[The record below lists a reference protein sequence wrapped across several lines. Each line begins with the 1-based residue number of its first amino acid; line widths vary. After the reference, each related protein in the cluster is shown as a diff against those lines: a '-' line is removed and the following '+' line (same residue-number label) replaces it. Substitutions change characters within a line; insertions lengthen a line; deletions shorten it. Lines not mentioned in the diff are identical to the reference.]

1 MLYYCP
7 SKNNQPM
14 KTKLLLLLLL
24 VNFSIYAQT
33 NLVPNGEFEKWTS
46 PAVLLDWTT
55 QNNVTQ
61 NTTEYWEGFNSVKLS
76 FTNSAS
82 IPKITTQVPLKAGIT
97 YIVKFKYKYLS
108 SNYNSSHPIA
118 LNISKNGSSTT
129 LSNSYFATNNNW
141 TAVETTFT
149 PDQNLS
155 YDLSI
160 SLSTFDNI
168 GFNATID
175 YVQIYAKGTEQYTL
189 IPDLSFEKNLI
200 ALGYDSGPTDGK
212 VLIANISTL
221 TSLNIIANNNGV
233 GLVKDLT
240 GIQDFTALTLLNCQG
255 QQLTSLDLTKNTALV
270 TLNCQNN
277 LLTNLDISKNS
288 SLTTIICNNNKLTNL
303 DVSEKLAL
311 TNLQCTFNKLTSLN
325 ISKNTALITLLCD
338 KNSLASLD
346 ISKQIALVTLDC
358 SANLLTSL
366 DASKNIVLTSLYCTD
381 NSLTSVNVKNGNNNA
396 FYWNSIYHLNFS
408 GNKDLKCITVDDIVY
423 SNKNWTANKESGA
436 TYALAC
442 DGLYTAIPDPRFHSE
457 LIKLGLDSGNF
468 SGKVLTANISSL
480 KTLDLSSKNI
490 TDLTGI
496 EDFTELTSLD
506 CSYNKLSSIDISKNI
521 ALTTLKCSANFNLN
535 FLDVS
540 NNIDL
545 KILYCIGLSLRD
557 LNLKNNLK
565 LTELNC
571 SYNALT
577 SLEIPTNPD
586 FTYINCS
593 NNRLPLIDVSKNTKL
608 TFFDCSNNKLLNLDV
623 SNNASLTTFYCN
635 SNNLFNL
642 NVKNGNNLRLSK
654 RNFIDNP
661 NLTCIN
667 TDAYMT
673 SSWGPNK
680 DPKAFYNSNCSG
692 ENIPYTLIPDP
703 AFEQKLI
710 DIGIDTDGKNGK
722 VITTNI
728 ASLKSLDVSS
738 SNITNLTGI
747 EDFTSLTYLDC
758 GSNKISNIDLTENTV
773 LTTLFC
779 PKNDFEGLNLYKNTF
794 LTYLDCNTNRL
805 KGLTVY
811 YLTALTYINLSNNDV
826 QNLNLGF
833 NTALTNLNCSYNKL
847 TTLDITTNVA
857 LTTFNCSNNIL
868 RTLNVVKNSAL
879 VTFICNNNKLERLE
893 MAGNVALATF
903 ICNNNN
909 ISFLDLTKNVMLNKF
924 DCQYNSLR
932 YLNLKNGNNKNFDLT
947 YSNFTNNSELTCINV
962 DDENYSNKNWAETK
976 DATAIY
982 STDCN
987 ALGVEETVFD
997 KAVIYPNPTKGEVTI
1012 DNVSLEK
1019 ITVYNS
1025 LGQLIKTFVLNNNE
1039 TNNTI
1044 NLSGLPKGVYYVYLI
1059 NEDAASAKKVIVE

>member
-1 MLYYCP
+1 MR
-7 SKNNQPM
+7 K
-14 KTKLLLLLLL
+14 KLLLILLLAH
-24 VNFSIYAQT
+24 FTFYAQT
-33 NLVPNGEFEKWTS
+33 NLVPNGGFEKWTS
-46 PAVLLDWTT
+46 TTLLPNWTT
-55 QNNVTQ
+55 QNNVAQ
-61 NTTEYWEGFNSVKLS
+61 NTAEYWEGFNSAMLS
-76 FTNSAS
+76 FTNSTLA
-82 IPKITTQVPLKAGIT
+82 PKITTQVPLTAGVT
-97 YIVKFKYKYLS
+97 YVVKFKYKYLS
-108 SNYNSSHPIA
+108 SNYNGSHPIV
-118 LNISKNGSSTT
+118 LNINKNGSATT
-129 LSNSYFATNNNW
+129 LSSSYFATNNNW
-141 TAVETTFT
+141 TAVETSFT

-160 SLSTFDNI
+160 SLNTLDNI
-168 GFNATID
+168 GFNVAID
-175 YVQIYAKGTEQYTL
+175 HVQIYAKGTEQYTL

-212 VLIANISTL
+212 VLTANIATL
-221 TSLNIIANNNGV
+221 TSLNIIANNNGA

-255 QQLTSLDLTKNTALV
+255 QQLTTLDLTKNTALV

-288 SLTTIICNNNKLTNL
+288 FLTTIICNNNKLTNL

-311 TNLQCTFNKLTSLN
+311 TNLQCTSNKLTSLD
-325 ISKNTALITLLCD
+325 ILKNTALITLLCD
-338 KNSLASLD
+338 KNSLTSLD

-366 DASKNIVLTSLYCTD
+366 DASKNIALTSLYCTD
-381 NSLTSVNVKNGNNNA
+381 NSLTSLNVKNGNNKA
-396 FYWNSIYHLNFS
+396 FYWNSILHLSFS

-423 SNKNWTANKESGA
+423 SNKNWTGNKESGA

-442 DGLYTAIPDPRFHSE
+442 DGKYTAIPDPRFRLE
-457 LIKLGLDSGNF
+457 LINLGLDSGYF
-468 SGKVLTANISSL
+468 SGKVPTANISSL
-480 KTLDLSSKNI
+480 KTLDVSSKNI

-506 CSYNKLSSIDISKNI
+506 CSKNKLSSIDISKNI
-521 ALTTLKCSANFNLN
+521 ALTTFNCSYNYTID

-540 NNIDL
+540 KNINLIILSCHSL
-545 KILYCIGLSLRD
+545 KIRD

-565 LTELNC
+565 LTQLTC

-577 SLEIPTNPD
+577 SLEIPHNPD
-586 FTYINCS
+586 FNYLDCS
-593 NNRLPLIDVSKNTKL
+593 NNRLVQIDVSKNSKL
-608 TFFDCSNNKLLNLDV
+608 TYFDCSNNKLLNLDV
-623 SNNASLTTFYCN
+623 SNNGSLTTFYCN

-667 TDAYMT
+667 VDSFST
-673 SSWGPNK
+673 SSWGPSK

-692 ENIPYTLIPDP
+692 ENTPYTLIPDP

-710 DIGIDTDGKNGK
+710 DIGLDTDGKNGR

-779 PKNDFEGLNLYKNTF
+779 PKNDLESLNLYKNTF

-805 KGLTVY
+805 KALNVY
-811 YLTALTYINLSNNDV
+811 YLLALTYLNVSHNSISNDE
-826 QNLNLGF
+826 NLNVFF

-847 TTLDITTNVA
+847 TTLNINNNPA
-857 LTTFNCSNNIL
+857 LTTLNCDNNLLRTINVTKSSALVTFTCSNNNL
-868 RTLNVVKNSAL
+868 ESLDVNRYVAL
-879 VTFICNNNKLERLE
+879 ETFICNNNKL
-893 MAGNVALATF
+893 
-903 ICNNNN
+903 
-909 ISFLDLTKNVMLNKF
+909 SFLDLTKNVMLSKF
-924 DCQYNSLR
+924 DCSSNNLR

-947 YSNFTNNSELTCINV
+947 YSNFTNNTLTCINV
-962 DDENYSNKNWAETK
+962 DDENYSNANWSDKK
-976 DATAIY
+976 DAKTVY
-982 STDCN
+982 SSNCTS
-987 ALGVEETVFD
+987 LGVEDSVFD
-997 KAVIYPNPTKGEVTI
+997 KAVVYPNPTKGEVHI
-1012 DNVSLEK
+1012 NNIVLEK
-1019 ITVYNS
+1019 ATVYNS
-1025 LGQLIKTFVLNNNE
+1025 LGQLVKSFSFNNGE
-1039 TNNTI
+1039 SNNAI

-1059 NEDAASAKKVIVE
+1059 NGDAASAKKIILE

>member
-1 MLYYCP
+1 
-7 SKNNQPM
+7 M
-14 KTKLLLLLLL
+14 KTKLLFLLLLAS
-24 VNFSIYAQT
+24 FSIRAQT
-33 NLVPNGEFEKWTS
+33 NLVPNGGFEKWTS
-46 PAVLLDWTT
+46 KTALSDWTT
-55 QNNVTQ
+55 QNNVNQ
-61 NTTEYWEGFNSVKLS
+61 NTADYWEGFNSAMLS
-76 FTNSAS
+76 ITNSALT
-82 IPKITTQVPLKAGIT
+82 PKITTQVPLNAGVT
-97 YIVKFKYKYLS
+97 YVVKFKYKYLS
-108 SNYNSSHPIA
+108 SNYNGSHPIV
-118 LNISKNGSSTT
+118 LNISKNGSATT
-129 LSNSYFATNNNW
+129 LSSSYFATNNNW

-155 YDLSI
+155 YNLSI
-160 SLSTFDNI
+160 SLNTLDNI

-175 YVQIYAKGTEQYTL
+175 HVQIYAKGTEQYTL

-212 VLIANISTL
+212 VLTPNISTL

-255 QQLTSLDLTKNTALV
+255 QQLTTLDLTKNTALV

-277 LLTNLDISKNS
+277 LLTNLNISKNS

-311 TNLQCTFNKLTSLN
+311 TNLQCTSNKLVSLDVL
-325 ISKNTALITLLCD
+325 KNTALITLLCD
-338 KNSLASLD
+338 KNSLTSLD
-346 ISKQIALVTLDC
+346 ISKLIALATLDC
-358 SANLLTSL
+358 SANLLTNL
-366 DASKNIVLTSLYCTD
+366 DASKNIALTSLYCKD

-396 FYWNSIYHLNFS
+396 FYWNSIYHLSFS

-423 SNKNWTANKESGA
+423 SNKNWTGNKESGA

-442 DGLYTAIPDPRFHSE
+442 DGRYTAIPDPRFHLE
-457 LIKLGLDSGNF
+457 LINLGLDSGNF

-480 KTLDLSSKNI
+480 KTLDVSSKNI

-506 CSYNKLSSIDISKNI
+506 CSKNKLSSINISKNI
-521 ALTTLKCSANFNLN
+521 ALTTFNCSYNYTID

-540 NNIDL
+540 NNINL
-545 KILYCIGLSLRD
+545 KILSCHSLKIRD

-565 LTELNC
+565 LTQLTC
-571 SYNALT
+571 SYNDLT
-577 SLEIPTNPD
+577 SLEIPHNPD
-586 FTYINCS
+586 FNYLDCS
-593 NNRLPLIDVSKNTKL
+593 NNRLVQIDVSKNTKL
-608 TFFDCSNNKLLNLDV
+608 TYFDCSNNKLLNLDV
-623 SNNASLTTFYCN
+623 SNNGSLTTFYCN

-667 TDAYMT
+667 VDSFST
-673 SSWGPNK
+673 SSWGPSK

-692 ENIPYTLIPDP
+692 ENTPYTLIPDP

-710 DIGIDTDGKNGK
+710 DIGLDTDGKNGK

-758 GSNKISNIDLTENTV
+758 GSNKISNLNLTQNTV

-779 PKNDFEGLNLYKNTF
+779 PKNDLEGLSVYKNTF

-805 KGLTVY
+805 KGINVSY
-811 YLTALTYINLSNNDV
+811 NTALTYLNVSNNSIFSDFQELYV
-826 QNLNLGF
+826 AL

-847 TTLDITTNVA
+847 TTLDITNNPA
-857 LTTFNCSNNIL
+857 LTTLNCNNNL
-868 RTLNVVKNSAL
+868 LKTLSVGRNSEL
-879 VTFICNNNKLERLE
+879 MTFICNNNKLESLNVTNNMALE
-893 MAGNVALATF
+893 TF
-903 ICNNNN
+903 ICNGNKIGN
-909 ISFLDLTKNVMLNKF
+909 LDVTKNVKLNKF
-924 DCQYNSLR
+924 DCSSNNLW

-947 YSNFTNNSELTCINV
+947 YSNFTNNPLLTCINV
-962 DDENYSNKNWAETK
+962 DDENYSNKNWLDKK
-976 DATAIY
+976 DAKTVYSSNCTSLGIEDSVFEKAI
-982 STDCN
+982 
-987 ALGVEETVFD
+987 V
-997 KAVIYPNPTKGEVTI
+997 YPNPTKGDVHI
-1012 DNVSLEK
+1012 NNIVLEK
-1019 ITVYNS
+1019 ANVYNS
-1025 LGQLIKTFVLNNNE
+1025 LGQLVKSFTLNNAN

-1044 NLSGLPKGVYYVYLI
+1044 NLSGLPKGIYYVYLI
-1059 NEDAASAKKVIVE
+1059 NQDAASAKKVIVE

>member
-1 MLYYCP
+1 
-7 SKNNQPM
+7 M
-14 KTKLLLLLLL
+14 KTKLLLWLLLA
-24 VNFSIYAQT
+24 NFSIYAQV
-33 NLVPNGEFEKWTS
+33 NLVPDGGFEKWTS
-46 PAVLLDWTT
+46 TTALPDWTT
-55 QNNVTQ
+55 QNNVSQ
-61 NTTEYWEGFNSVKLS
+61 NTVEYWEGFSSVKLIFS
-76 FTNSAS
+76 SSAS
-82 IPKITTQVPLKAGIT
+82 IPKITTQVPLNAGVE
-97 YIVKFKYKYLS
+97 YVVKFKYKYLS
-108 SNYNSSHPIA
+108 SNYNSSHPIV
-118 LNISKNGSSTT
+118 LNISKDGSSTT
-129 LSNSYFATNNNW
+129 LSSSFFAKDNNW
-141 TAVETTFT
+141 TSVETSFT

-160 SLSTFDNI
+160 SLNTLDNI
-168 GFNATID
+168 GFNANID
-175 YVQIYAKGTEQYTL
+175 DVQIYVKGSEQYTL
-189 IPDLSFEKNLI
+189 IPDLNFEKKLI
-200 ALGYDSGPTDGK
+200 AFGIDSGEADGK
-212 VLIANISTL
+212 VLTSSISTL
-221 TSLNIIANNNGV
+221 TSLNLNTNVNGA
-233 GLVKDLT
+233 GLIKDLT
-240 GIQDFTALTLLNCQG
+240 GIQDFAALSLLICSGQELTTLN
-255 QQLTSLDLTKNTALV
+255 LTKNTALV

-277 LLTNLDISKNS
+277 LLTSLNISKNAA
-288 SLTTIICNNNKLTNL
+288 LTTIICNSNKLTNL
-303 DVSEKLAL
+303 DVSAKLAL
-311 TNLQCTFNKLTSLN
+311 TDLQCASNKLTSLD
-325 ISKNTALITLLCD
+325 ISKNTALITLKCENNL
-338 KNSLASLD
+338 LTSLD
-346 ISKQIALVTLDC
+346 ISKHTALSTLDC
-358 SANLLTSL
+358 SKNLLTSL
-366 DASKNIVLTSLYCTD
+366 DASKNTALTSLYCTD

-396 FYWNSIYHLNFS
+396 FYWNSIYHLSFS

-423 SNKNWTANKESGA
+423 SNKNWTANKETGA

-442 DGLYTAIPDPRFHSE
+442 DGQYTAIPDSRFHSE

-480 KTLDLSSKNI
+480 KTLDLSSKDI

-506 CSYNKLSSIDISKNI
+506 CSYNKLSSLDISKNI
-521 ALTTLKCSANFNLN
+521 ALTTLKCSANFKLN

-540 NNIDL
+540 KNINL
-545 KILYCIGLSLRD
+545 QILYCIGLSLRD
-557 LNLKNNLK
+557 LNLNNNLK

-571 SYNALT
+571 SNNALT
-577 SLEIPTNPD
+577 SLEIPHNPD

-608 TFFDCSNNKLLNLDV
+608 TYFDCSNNKLLNLDV

-667 TDAYMT
+667 VDAFST

-692 ENIPYTLIPDP
+692 ENTPYTLIPDP

-710 DIGIDTDGKNGK
+710 DIGLDTDGINGK

-758 GSNKISNIDLTENTV
+758 GSNKISKIDLTENTV

-779 PKNDFEGLNLYKNTF
+779 PKNDLEGLNLYKNTF

-811 YLTALTYINLSNNDV
+811 YLTALTNLNLSNNSVSSD
-826 QNLNLGF
+826 LNLFF

-847 TTLDITTNVA
+847 TTVDITRNVA

-868 RTLNVVKNSAL
+868 RTLNMSNSAL
-879 VTFICNNNKLERLE
+879 VTLICNNNKLERLE
-893 MAGNVALATF
+893 MARNVVLTTF

-909 ISFLDLTKNVMLNKF
+909 MSFLDLTKNVMLNKF
-924 DCQYNSLR
+924 DCQNNSLR

-947 YSNFTNNSELTCINV
+947 YSNFTNNTELTCINV
-962 DDENYSNKNWAETK
+962 DDENYSNKNWAEIK
-976 DATAIY
+976 DATAVY

-987 ALGVEETVFD
+987 ALGVEDSVFD
-997 KAVIYPNPTKGEVTI
+997 KAVVYPNPTKGEVHI
-1012 DNVSLEK
+1012 NNIALEK
-1019 ITVYNS
+1019 ATVYNS
-1025 LGQLIKTFVLNNNE
+1025 LGQLVKTFVLNNNE

-1044 NLSGLPKGVYYVYLI
+1044 NLAGLPRGVYYVYLI
-1059 NEDAASAKKVIVE
+1059 NEDAASAKKIIVE

>member
-1 MLYYCP
+1 
-7 SKNNQPM
+7 M

-24 VNFSIYAQT
+24 ANFSIYAQT
-33 NLVPNGEFEKWTS
+33 NLVPDGGFEKWTS
-46 PAVLLDWTT
+46 TTVLPDWTT

-61 NTTEYWEGFNSVKLS
+61 NTAEYWEGFNSVKLS
-76 FTNSAS
+76 FTSNAS

-108 SNYNSSHPIA
+108 SNYNSSHPIV
-118 LNISKNGSSTT
+118 LNVSKNGSSTT
-129 LSNSYFATNNNW
+129 LSNSIFAKNNNW
-141 TAVETTFT
+141 TTVETTFT

-160 SLSTFDNI
+160 SLNTVDNI
-168 GFNATID
+168 GFNANID
-175 YVQIYAKGTEQYTL
+175 HVQVYAQGTEQYTL

-200 ALGYDSGPTDGK
+200 ALGIDSGTTDGK
-212 VLIANISTL
+212 VLTSSISTL
-221 TSLNIIANNNGV
+221 TSLNITGSGNG
-233 GLVKDLT
+233 LIKDLT
-240 GIQDFTALTLLNCQG
+240 GIQDFTALTFLICQG
-255 QQLTSLDLTKNTALV
+255 QQLTTLNLTKNIALV

-288 SLTTIICNNNKLTNL
+288 ALTTVTCNNNSLTNL
-303 DVSEKLAL
+303 DVSEKLRL
-311 TNLQCTFNKLTSLN
+311 TNLQCASNKLTSLD
-325 ISKNTALITLLCD
+325 ISKNTALITLDCS
-338 KNSLASLD
+338 KNLITSLD
-346 ISKQIALVTLDC
+346 VTKHTALITLDC
-358 SANLLTSL
+358 SKNLLTSL
-366 DASKNIVLTSLYCTD
+366 DASKNTALTSLYCTD
-381 NSLTSVNVKNGNNNA
+381 NSLTSLNVKNGNNNA
-396 FYWNSIYHLNFS
+396 FYWNSIYHLSFS
-408 GNKDLKCITVDDIVY
+408 GNNDLKCITVDDIVY
-423 SNKNWTANKESGA
+423 SNKNWTGNKESGA

-442 DGLYTAIPDPRFHSE
+442 DGLYTAIPDPRFRLE
-457 LIKLGLDSGNF
+457 LINLGIDSGYF
-468 SGKVLTANISSL
+468 AGKVPTANISSV

-496 EDFTELTSLD
+496 EDFTELTSLK
-506 CSYNKLSSIDISKNI
+506 CSNNKLSSIDISKNI
-521 ALTTLKCSANFNLN
+521 ALTTLDCSSNFKLN

-540 NNIDL
+540 KNINL
-545 KILYCIGLSLRD
+545 KILYCIGLTLRD

-565 LTELNC
+565 LTELDC
-571 SYNALT
+571 RYNALT
-577 SLEIPTNPD
+577 SLEIPHNPD
-586 FTYINCS
+586 FTYLNCS
-593 NNRLPLIDVSKNTKL
+593 DNRLSQIDVSKNTKL
-608 TFFDCSNNKLLNLDV
+608 TYFDCSNNKLLNLDV
-623 SNNASLTTFYCN
+623 SNNPSLTTFYCN

-667 TDAYMT
+667 VDAYST

-710 DIGIDTDGKNGK
+710 DMGIDTDGKNGK

-738 SNITNLTGI
+738 GNITDLTGI

-826 QNLNLGF
+826 LNLNLGF

-847 TTLDITTNVA
+847 TTLDITNNQALKTLNCDNNV
-857 LTTFNCSNNIL
+857 L
-868 RTLNVVKNSAL
+868 RTLDVSKNSAL
-879 VTFICNNNKLERLE
+879 VTFICNNNNLERLE
-893 MAGNVALATF
+893 MTNNLALANF
-903 ICNNNN
+903 ICNNNKLN
-909 ISFLDLTKNVMLNKF
+909 FLDLTKNVKLNKF
-924 DCQYNSLR
+924 DCQYNELR

-947 YSNFTNNSELTCINV
+947 DSNFTNNTLACINV
-962 DDENYSNKNWAETK
+962 DDENYSNANWSNKK
-976 DATAIY
+976 DAKTVY
-982 STDCN
+982 SSNCTT
-987 ALGVEETVFD
+987 LGVENSVFN
-997 KAVIYPNPTKGEVTI
+997 KVVVYPNPTKGELNI
-1012 DNVSLEK
+1012 NNVSLDK
-1019 ITVYNS
+1019 ANVYNI
-1025 LGQLIKTFVLNNNE
+1025 LGQLVKSFNLNSD
-1039 TNNTI
+1039 NTDNSI
-1044 NLSGLPKGVYYVYLI
+1044 NLSGLPKGIYYIYLI
-1059 NEDAASAKKVIVE
+1059 NGDASTAKKIIIE